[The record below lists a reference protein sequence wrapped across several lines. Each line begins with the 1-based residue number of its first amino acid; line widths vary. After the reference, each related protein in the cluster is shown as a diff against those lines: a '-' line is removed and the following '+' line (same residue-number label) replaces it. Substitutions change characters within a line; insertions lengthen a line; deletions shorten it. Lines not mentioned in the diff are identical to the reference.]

1 MLTDKEKIQTEHRE
15 AACRNYC
22 VGKWQPCKCVSS
34 SIRQPLMC
42 ETKGSWTLCFMLMM
56 GVAQG
61 CMYHFFRPI
70 LLSAVAP
77 LEGVAQTE
85 PMSFRLLQG

>member
-1 MLTDKEKIQTEHRE
+1 
-15 AACRNYC
+15 
-22 VGKWQPCKCVSS
+22 
-34 SIRQPLMC
+34 
-42 ETKGSWTLCFMLMM
+42 MLMM
-56 GVAQG
+56 GGAQG

-70 LLSAVAP
+70 LLSAGAP

>member
-1 MLTDKEKIQTEHRE
+1 
-15 AACRNYC
+15 
-22 VGKWQPCKCVSS
+22 
-34 SIRQPLMC
+34 MC

-85 PMSFRLLQG
+85 FPVVAGIVHPKMIFHPFTSHHFVDSDSGNIY